1 MALKIK
7 GNIKMRKEASLSI
20 IENVKNNTVLM
31 IKHKRGI
38 NNGYVNFPGG
48 KKEPNETMVDC
59 VIRETFEETGL
70 KISNPKKVGYIE
82 FPTMDFYVTIF
93 KSTEYEGTLSNNPE
107 EVDAFWQNIKAIPY
121 DKMRTADADFVPLV
135 MAGHEVNKQYFYDE
149 QFNLVKIVDLSR

>member
-1 MALKIK
+1 MSLKIK

-107 EVDAFWQNIKAIPY
+107 EVDAFWQNIKDIPY

-135 MAGHEVNKQYFYDE
+135 MAGNEVNKQYFYDE